1 MHTQLDLE
9 LVTESIDR
17 LEKEIDSRLS
27 RIKNLKLIK
36 RRIQVELGKE
46 KE

>member
-17 LEKEIDSRLS
+17 LEKEVDSRLS
-27 RIKNLKLIK
+27 RIKNLKIIK
-36 RRIQVELGKE
+36 QRIQAELGKE
-46 KE
+46 KA